1 MVVATLAAVED
12 PKAEFYM
19 SVDDNEEETPNKNT
33 GQVEPILL
41 DAKPKSITSSLS
53 TTIKHLRERAG
64 PWSRFRGLRTFM
76 LFAFLRDVVVSCLT
90 FNSSYKPSPTN
101 FVAQVV
107 AEVAL
112 AQLGMAWVHI
122 VISEPS
128 SKRWYQRVP
137 GPRSWVKILPAAAV
151 ASVGSRVTFFLPM
164 LLGTSLASDP
174 EPSPLGVLAVA
185 GLALALTIL
194 IEVPAIVTFIRV
206 AASMLPEEDEAIVP
220 FDRTFGGKVTPEIL
234 GGSGKIG
241 LIDAW
246 KSFDC
251 ASRLRFI
258 MVSVKAVAMQIGL
271 IVVFATVFLGELAL
285 ITGTCSPEKLR
296 GFLGRT
302 DL

>member
-12 PKAEFYM
+12 PSAEFYIPL
-19 SVDDNEEETPNKNT
+19 DNSEGDNANKGT
-33 GQVEPILL
+33 GQVEPGLL
-41 DAKPKSITSSLS
+41 DAQPKPMTSSLR

-64 PWSRFRGLRTFM
+64 PWSRFRGLGIF
-76 LFAFLRDVVVSCLT
+76 LVYAFLRDVLVSFFT
-90 FNSSYKPSPTN
+90 FGSNYEPSLIS

-128 SKRWYQRVP
+128 SKRWIRRIP
-137 GPRSWVKILPAAAV
+137 GVRSWVKIAPAAAV
-151 ASVGSRVTFFLPM
+151 ASVGSRVTFFVPM
-164 LLGTSLASDP
+164 CLGVSLASND
-174 EPSPLGVLAVA
+174 EPSPLGVLAVV
-185 GLALALTIL
+185 GLCLALTIL
-194 IEVPAIVTFIRV
+194 IEVPAVVTFTRV

-220 FDRTFGGKVTPEIL
+220 FDRTFGGKVTPAVL

-246 KSFDC
+246 KSFGW
-251 ASRLRFI
+251 ASRLRFV
-258 MVSVKAVAMQIGL
+258 MVSLKTIAMQIGL
-271 IVVFATVFLGELAL
+271 AFVFAAVFFGELAL
-285 ITGTCSPEKLR
+285 ITGSCSPEKLR

>member
-12 PKAEFYM
+12 PKAHSYIAL
-19 SVDDNEEETPNKNT
+19 DDEGDRKKGAGP
-33 GQVEPILL
+33 VEPALL
-41 DAKPKSITSSLS
+41 HAQPKPITSKLS
-53 TTIKHLRERAG
+53 TTIKHLQERAG
-64 PWSRFRGLRTFM
+64 PWSRFRGLSIF
-76 LFAFLRDVVVSCLT
+76 LVFAFLRDAVVSCIT
-90 FNSSYKPSPTN
+90 FGSGYEPSLVS

-128 SKRWYQRVP
+128 SRRWYQRIP

-151 ASVGSRVTFFLPM
+151 ASVGSRVTFFLPFV
-164 LLGTSLASDP
+164 LGTSLSLHS
-174 EPSPLGVLAVA
+174 EPSPLTLLGVIGL
-185 GLALALTIL
+185 GLALTVL

-206 AASMLPEEDEAIVP
+206 AASMLPEEHEPIVP
-220 FDRTFGGKVTPEIL
+220 FDRTFGGKVTPVAL

-241 LIDAW
+241 FLDAW
-246 KSFDC
+246 KSFDWP
-251 ASRLRFI
+251 SRLRFI

-271 IVVFATVFLGELAL
+271 SIFFIAVFFGELAL
-285 ITGTCSPEKLR
+285 ITGSCSPEKLR
-296 GFLGRT
+296 DFLRT